1 MIKKLLDWLRG
12 RWRTSKTKPFMVKVP
27 KEAVL
32 DPCQFL
38 DTVAQDY
45 HIRLYPPTLPSIAQ
59 VQYLETMI
67 HKIKTDDQPL
77 IATNICRWD
86 NTVRDFV
93 SVRRMR
99 AGDVA
104 DILPP
109 TVDIDVGEL

>member
-12 RWRTSKTKPFMVKVP
+12 HWRTSKTKPFMVCVP
-27 KEAVL
+27 EEAVL

-38 DTVAQDY
+38 DTVAQGY
-45 HIRLYPPTLPSIAQ
+45 HIRLTPPTLSDIAQ
-59 VQYLETMI
+59 ITYLQEMI
-67 HKIKTDDQPL
+67 HKIKTDDRPL
-77 IATNICRWD
+77 IATNISRWD

-104 DILPP
+104 DIPSP
-109 TVDIDVGEL
+109 MMDIDVGEL

>member
-1 MIKKLLDWLRG
+1 
-12 RWRTSKTKPFMVKVP
+12 MVCVP
-27 KEAVL
+27 EEAVL

-38 DTVAQDY
+38 DKVAQGY
-45 HIRLYPPTLPSIAQ
+45 HIRLSPSTLTSEAQ
-59 VQYLETMI
+59 IIYIKEMI
-67 HKIKTDDQPL
+67 KMIKRDTQPL
-77 IATNICRWD
+77 IATNIRRWD

-109 TVDIDVGEL
+109 MVDIDVGEL

>member
-12 RWRTSKTKPFMVKVP
+12 RWRTSKTKPFMVCVP
-27 KEAVL
+27 EEAVL

-38 DTVAQDY
+38 DTVAQGY
-45 HIRLYPPTLPSIAQ
+45 HIRLSPSTLPSEAQ
-59 VQYLETMI
+59 IIYIKEMMY
-67 HKIKTDDQPL
+67 KIKTDNKPL

-99 AGDVA
+99 EGDVA

-109 TVDIDVGEL
+109 MVDIDVGEL

>member
-12 RWRTSKTKPFMVKVP
+12 RWRTSKTKPFMVCVP
-27 KEAVL
+27 EEAVL
-32 DPCQFL
+32 DPCKFL
-38 DTVAQDY
+38 DTVAQGY
-45 HIRLYPPTLPSIAQ
+45 HIRLVPPTLPSVAQ
-59 VQYLETMI
+59 IQYLQEMI
-67 HKIKTDDQPL
+67 KKIKHDRQPL

-104 DILPP
+104 DIPSP
-109 TVDIDVGEL
+109 MVDIDVGEL